1 MNNQHRIALAS
12 MRLLAA
18 TLKAGLVLAIL
29 GGTSA
34 FAGVSIAIDPFAIA
48 QTIRQATQSTP
59 GPVYRSKPAATSPA
73 QKKRSKSLASNEAA
87 RAESASPTQ
96 TRRGEITDGNSL
108 QSNLRLYRRYTDGA
122 KLRTDEILTCF
133 VTVGYIQ
140 GLEGGSEPWATLYKA
155 ECPYAVPRMP
165 VSQLIQ
171 VVDKYLT
178 DHPEEL
184 HQPAAALFFAAIT
197 QSFPNPEFEGRD
209 NTTTTAP
216 VEPATA
222 RSAQTADP
230 DGMVREVTPPPGL
243 IGTDWSENDSSAN
256 AGKRA
261 GGKAAGQRKTTA
273 ESNDQQSLTYWL
285 TSSSN
290 KRHNSSCRWYRAS
303 HGRPCGADEG
313 IPCKICGG

>member
-1 MNNQHRIALAS
+1 MNTTMNNQYRIALAS
-12 MRLLAA
+12 TRLLAA
-18 TLKAGLVLAIL
+18 TLKAALVLAIL

-34 FAGVSIAIDPFAIA
+34 FAGVSIVIDPFAIA
-48 QTIRQATQSTP
+48 QTIQQATQSTP

-87 RAESASPTQ
+87 QAESASPTQ
-96 TRRGEITDGNSL
+96 TQRGEITDGNSL
-108 QSNLRLYRRYTDGA
+108 QRNLRLYTRYADGA

-155 ECPYAVPRMP
+155 ECPYYAVPRMP

-197 QSFPNPEFEGRD
+197 QSFPNPEFKGRD
-209 NTTTTAP
+209 
-216 VEPATA
+216 
-222 RSAQTADP
+222 D
-230 DGMVREVTPPPGL
+230 
-243 IGTDWSENDSSAN
+243 
-256 AGKRA
+256 
-261 GGKAAGQRKTTA
+261 
-273 ESNDQQSLTYWL
+273 
-285 TSSSN
+285 N
-290 KRHNSSCRWYRAS
+290 KLNH
-303 HGRPCGADEG
+303 P
-313 IPCKICGG
+313 